1 MEVKQRDGD
10 IVMTFQVKAW
20 VDHVLCGMV
29 QSSIPYGISAEG
41 SDEDVFAHTDEDEE
55 DEHDKE
61 DKENDE
67 EKDEDKA

>member
-20 VDHVLCGMV
+20 MDQVLCGK
-29 QSSIPYGISAEG
+29 SSIPYGISAEG
-41 SDEDVFAHTDEDEE
+41 SDEDVFAHTDEDED

-61 DKENDE
+61 DEEDDE